1 MTLIEVLQKGMRQ
14 LAENQSE
21 GKGIDQHWEAVLPET
36 DDIMANEIFLALYA
50 EVVVQSMRNRAVQI
64 ANNLPIRDVRGM
76 NDAVL
81 YLHVLVRGT
90 WLGIADNR
98 EFQFHVSNNIIP
110 SVTPNQKAIGYAK
123 FGGLWLPV
131 SKQNFA
137 KIIGALAERFGQ
149 YLFARRCYG
158 ELMKRHRGKKVS
170 KYVWALLHT
179 DSEVL
184 TEENRAEAYEWLTKY
199 SSKATSRLTGISAS
213 DAMHNWLTR
222 LLARPTHVQILK
234 LRATWLGIQQ
244 GGINMW
250 HKEQRHQRVSL
261 ENDDLIAANTAES
274 PDNPDATS
282 DNLRRNLAAHQKE
295 IEAILN
301 CNPKIAK
308 RQFQVL
314 LTLARDP
321 KPTDTEIA
329 KQLKLS
335 KQTIGRYRRVI
346 EENRQKIRN
355 IIAS

>member
-1 MTLIEVLQKGMRQ
+1 MNLIEAAQQGMRK
-14 LAENQSE
+14 LAENQSD
-21 GKGIDQHWEAVLPET
+21 GKGIDKHWKAVLPET

-50 EVVVQSMRNRAVQI
+50 EVVVQSMRNRAAQI
-64 ANNLPIRDVRGM
+64 ANNLPIRDVCGM

-98 EFQFHVSNNIIP
+98 EFQFHVSNNMAP
-110 SVTPNQKAIGYAK
+110 SITPNQKAIGYAK

-131 SKQNFA
+131 SKQNFPQ
-137 KIIGALAERFGQ
+137 IIGALAERVGQ

-158 ELMKRHRGKKVS
+158 ELMRRHRGKKVS
-170 KYVWALLHT
+170 KYVWALLDT
-179 DSEVL
+179 DSEVI
-184 TEENRAEAYEWLTKY
+184 TEENRAEAYEWLTEY
-199 SSKATSRLTGISAS
+199 SSKATNRLAGISAS
-213 DAMHNWLTR
+213 DAMHNWLER

-274 PDNPDATS
+274 PENPDAIS
-282 DNLRRNLAAHQKE
+282 DNLRRDLAAHQKE
-295 IEAILN
+295 IEGILN

-314 LTLARDP
+314 LTLTRDP
-321 KPTDTEIA
+321 EQTDTEIA

-335 KQTIGRYRRVI
+335 KQTISRYRRVI

>member
-1 MTLIEVLQKGMRQ
+1 MNLIEAAQQGMRK
-14 LAENQSE
+14 LAENQSD
-21 GKGIDQHWEAVLPET
+21 GKGIDKHWKAVLPET

-50 EVVVQSMRNRAVQI
+50 EVVVQSMRNRAAQI
-64 ANNLPIRDVRGM
+64 AYNLPIRDVRGM

-81 YLHVLVRGT
+81 YLHVLVRET
-90 WLGIADNR
+90 WLGMADNR
-98 EFQFHVSNNIIP
+98 EFQVHVSSSITP
-110 SVTPNQKAIGYAK
+110 GTTPNEQHIGYAK

-137 KIIGALAERFGQ
+137 KIIGALAERFRQ
-149 YLFARRCYG
+149 YHFAQRCYG

-184 TEENRAEAYEWLTKY
+184 TEENRAEAYEWLTEY
-199 SSKATSRLTGISAS
+199 SSKATSRLTGISSS
-213 DAMHNWLTR
+213 DAMHGWLVK
-222 LLARPTHVQILK
+222 LLTLPTHVQMLK
-234 LRATWLGIQQ
+234 LQATWLGIRQ

-250 HKEQRHQRVSL
+250 RKEQRHQRVSL
-261 ENDDLIAANTAES
+261 ENDDLMAANTAES

-282 DNLRRNLAAHQKE
+282 DNLRRDLAAHQKE
-295 IEAILN
+295 IEGILN

-321 KPTDTEIA
+321 EQTDTEIA
-329 KQLKLS
+329 KQLRLS
-335 KQTIGRYRRVI
+335 KQTIGRYRREI
-346 EENRQKIRN
+346 EKNSRKIRN
-355 IIAS
+355 IIES

>member
-1 MTLIEVLQKGMRQ
+1 MTLIEAAQKGMRQ
-14 LAENQSE
+14 LAENQSD
-21 GKGIDQHWEAVLPET
+21 GKGIDKHWKAVLPDT

-50 EVVVQSMRNRAVQI
+50 EVVGQSMRNRAAQI
-64 ANNLPIRDVRGM
+64 ANNLPIRDVRGI

-98 EFQFHVSNNIIP
+98 EFQVHVSNNIAP
-110 SVTPNQKAIGYAK
+110 RTTPNQQHIGYAK
-123 FGGLWLPV
+123 FGRLWLPV

-137 KIIGALAERFGQ
+137 KIIGALAERFRQ
-149 YLFARRCYG
+149 FLFAQHCWCELQRR
-158 ELMKRHRGKKVS
+158 HVGKDVS
-170 KYVWALLHT
+170 KYVWALLDT
-179 DSEVL
+179 DSEVI
-184 TEENRAEAYEWLTKY
+184 TEENRAEAYEWLTEY
-199 SSKATSRLTGISAS
+199 SSKATNRLTGISSS
-213 DAMHNWLTR
+213 DAMHNWLER
-222 LLARPTHVQILK
+222 LLARPTHVQMLK
-234 LRATWLGIQQ
+234 LRATWLGIQR

-250 HKEQRHQRVSL
+250 RKEQRHQRVSL
-261 ENDDLIAANTAES
+261 ENDDLIAANAAES
-274 PDNPDATS
+274 PENPDATS

-314 LTLARDP
+314 LMLTRDP
-321 KPTDTEIA
+321 EQTDTEIA